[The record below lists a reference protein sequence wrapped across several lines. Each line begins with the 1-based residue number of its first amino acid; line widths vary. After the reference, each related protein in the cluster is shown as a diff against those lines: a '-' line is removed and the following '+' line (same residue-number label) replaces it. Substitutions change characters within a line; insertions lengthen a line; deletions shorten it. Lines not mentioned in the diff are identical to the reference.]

1 MRIEQFWVE
10 MRCHFFKQL
19 PDKPCC
25 SLHCCFEGLHISVF
39 HCSSMKTCTI
49 LPTICIDACWRV
61 PDFAPEAKGNRL
73 LKHPLLS
80 HKNHTKEI
88 IGDWM
93 KMSYLSQRTDAL
105 QKSLSLEERDKV
117 VQQVVFPSSC
127 MLLGMRSTKSETYLI
142 SFLLPFVNSVNR
154 RLSADAGT
162 NDVFFFSSFCP
173 CCFISCFLTATLYHL
188 LHRKSEKFTKT
199 GEAYEKKE
207 WERGEGGGMRMH
219 IHTLIDESSLLVV
232 CTCVAK
238 CGRSTP

>member
-1 MRIEQFWVE
+1 
-10 MRCHFFKQL
+10 
-19 PDKPCC
+19 
-25 SLHCCFEGLHISVF
+25 
-39 HCSSMKTCTI
+39 
-49 LPTICIDACWRV
+49 
-61 PDFAPEAKGNRL
+61 
-73 LKHPLLS
+73 
-80 HKNHTKEI
+80 
-88 IGDWM
+88 M

-117 VQQVVFPSSC
+117 VRQVVFPSGC

-142 SFLLPFVNSVNR
+142 SFLLPFVNSINR

-188 LHRKSEKFTKT
+188 LRRKSEKVMKRLM
-199 GEAYEKKE
+199 KK
-207 WERGEGGGMRMH
+207 RVRKRGGGKDELAH
-219 IHTLIDESSLLVV
+219 IHLLIDESSLLAV